1 MTIYKIRNLLFVFGL
16 LSLSVTNIANASALE
31 DLDFFYQRVN
41 TFSADFEQIVLDE
54 DLNRV
59 EESSGHM
66 WIERPGR
73 FRWDYEPPLE
83 QQIVSDGDRVWVFD
97 VELDNI
103 TVRNLGNTLGRTPA
117 ILLAG
122 RGDLDESYEIEDR
135 GVHGRVSFVALI
147 PKDDDGNFSEM
158 QLGFEDGQLRQLQLA
173 DQLGQITRV
182 VFNDNAVNPP
192 VDSNLFDFTPP
203 PGVDVIDDS
212 E

>member
-1 MTIYKIRNLLFVFGL
+1 MNIQSLAKYVLTLGL
-16 LSLSVTNIANASALE
+16 IFSMSRASATALD

-41 TFSADFEQIVLDE
+41 TFSAEFEQVVLDE
-54 DLNRV
+54 NLNRV
-59 EESSGHM
+59 EESTGRM

-73 FRWDYEPPLE
+73 FRWDYDPPLE

-97 VELDNI
+97 VELDQI
-103 TVRNLGNTLGRTPA
+103 TVRNLGNALGRTPA

-122 RGDLDESYEIEDR
+122 RGDIEESYEIEDR
-135 GVHGRVSFVALI
+135 GVHGKVSFVALI
-147 PKDDDGNFSEM
+147 PRDSDGNFSEM
-158 QLGFEDGQLRQLQLA
+158 QLGFENGQLRQLQLA

-182 VFNDNAVNPP
+182 VFSDNGVNPP
-192 VDSNLFDFTPP
+192 LDSGLFDFSPP